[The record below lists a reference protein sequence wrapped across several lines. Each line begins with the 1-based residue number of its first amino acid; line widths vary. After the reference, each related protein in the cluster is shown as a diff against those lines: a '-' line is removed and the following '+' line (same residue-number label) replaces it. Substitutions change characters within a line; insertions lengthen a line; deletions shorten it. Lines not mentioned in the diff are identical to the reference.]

1 MRVVNAFD
9 VAYLEARSAVN
20 ASAILTRSEQYH
32 SVADAVKD
40 CVLVV
45 GTTSL
50 GHRELQHPLRRLE
63 IAGRLIRKEGAA
75 GGDVVP
81 LFGSPKIGL
90 TNEEMSH
97 CHLLTRIPTRDEH
110 ASMHLSQAL

>member
-63 IAGRLIRKEGAA
+63 IAGRLIRKEVAA
-75 GGDVVP
+75 GGKVPP
-81 LFGSPKIGL
+81 LFGSAQFGL
-90 TNEEMSH
+90 TTEA
-97 CHLLTRIPTRDEH
+97 LAYYPWLTPIPPRGEH
-110 ASMHLSQAL
+110 GSTNLGQA